1 MTIPRYPPS
10 FRQDEISLICRSALT
25 GESLCFVGLAGSGK
39 SNIINFL
46 SVDPYGYKPQ
56 YLDPTTEPVI
66 FAKINAETWD
76 GSAQNL
82 WEQLW
87 VELANLTADLVDAEA
102 VPKIIALSEDVR
114 AFNKLQQQVD
124 LVCGHY
130 QRPVMFILDDFD
142 DALRAGPLS
151 MLEQFNRLRSNHR
164 GRLSYLI
171 FTKKLPH
178 VLGRAHNLETHS
190 KFYDL
195 FKNHVYALKLYN
207 AEEARQMLLHL
218 NALNDNALDRGAL
231 LTIETLC
238 GGHARLLRLLYDA
251 WLRGELPLP
260 DARDGDYARHPDMHK
275 ECARILHGLHRHEQQ
290 VAIALAQGQQSQADS
305 GVIAQLA
312 LRGLLTNTSPPQW
325 FSPLMAAFL
334 KDSASGDTT
343 E

>member
-87 VELANLTADLVDAEA
+87 VELANLTADLVDADA

-238 GGHARLLRLLYDA
+238 GGHGCCACSMM
-251 WLRGELPLP
+251 RGCGGNCPPLTRAMAITRAIPICIKSAPAFCMDCIGTSSRWPLP
-260 DARDGDYARHPDMHK
+260 WLKVDKARQTAG
-275 ECARILHGLHRHEQQ
+275 
-290 VAIALAQGQQSQADS
+290 
-305 GVIAQLA
+305 
-312 LRGLLTNTSPPQW
+312 
-325 FSPLMAAFL
+325 
-334 KDSASGDTT
+334 
-343 E
+343 